1 MFATSTIM
9 ASATAWSYCFT
20 DAPDLATASFNLKF
34 CIFVSFVWTTFI
46 ARISGI
52 ITTLVPVLSAVI
64 SSDALPSSTAYAV
77 ISVCAAI
84 VFVLTAGAA

>member
-1 MFATSTIM
+1 MV
-9 ASATAWSYCFT
+9 SATAWSYCFT